1 MFLKLLASIFGTA
14 GVYVLYG
21 VVKIVYREFTSPFRH
36 LPGPKSVH
44 WFFGNLKEFMED
56 VRDFLWMHCVLI
68 TNIFFWYRKTL
79 GCRSAVCRN
88 TDGRGSFTGSS

>member
-21 VVKIVYREFTSPFRH
+21 VVKFVYREFTSPFRH

-44 WFFGNLKEFMED
+44 WFFGNLKQFMDD
-56 VRDFLWMHCVLI
+56 VGDVSSDALYLNYKFLSLADS
-68 TNIFFWYRKTL
+68 
-79 GCRSAVCRN
+79 GCKSAMCRN
-88 TDGRGSFTGSS
+88 TDGHGNFTGFS